1 MTIEPV
7 NHFKMDFNLND
18 LSIQKPDRFSHWLAA
33 PIQQVNDKLIEA
45 DNSLQ
50 QLVSGQAANLHQV
63 MWNLEEA
70 KMSFQLLEQVRNRL
84 MTAYQEII
92 KEQI

>member
-7 NHFKMDFNLND
+7 NHFKIDFNLNN
-18 LSIQKPDRFSHWLAA
+18 SNIQKPDQFSHWLAA

-45 DNSLQ
+45 DHSLQ
-50 QLVSGQAANLHQV
+50 QLVSGQTANLHQV

-92 KEQI
+92 REQI